1 MAIFTLLLTRWLKP
15 AEEKQT
21 KIQGRPIQTTKKPGE
36 EEMGWE
42 RKQKNRKDKDKK
54 EYGLKKDKREYGLKV
69 QQHLM
74 TP

>member
-1 MAIFTLLLTRWLKP
+1 
-15 AEEKQT
+15 
-21 KIQGRPIQTTKKPGE
+21 
-36 EEMGWE
+36 MGWE